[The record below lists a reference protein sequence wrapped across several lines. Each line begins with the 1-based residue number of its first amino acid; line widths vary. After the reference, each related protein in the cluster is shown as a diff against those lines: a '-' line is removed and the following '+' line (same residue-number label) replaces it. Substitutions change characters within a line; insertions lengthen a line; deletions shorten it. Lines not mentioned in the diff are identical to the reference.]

1 MKPFA
6 FFTFIFF
13 IFLSAFNVSEIS
25 KSEFYKVFSTKSEA
39 GIDAMIEK
47 LEQEKPSS
55 LLSAYKGALYM
66 KKADFVKGVNEKVRT
81 FKKGAK
87 LSENEIV
94 KKTSNT
100 EYRFLR
106 LTVQEHAPKI
116 LKYNK
121 DLNADKKAIETGF
134 KDLNPELKKIIKEY
148 TAGSKVLKI
157 DDLP

>member
-25 KSEFYKVFSTKSEA
+25 KSEFYKVFSAKSEA
-39 GIDAMIEK
+39 AIDAMIDK

-87 LSENEIV
+87 LLEDEIV
-94 KKTSNT
+94 KKPSST

-121 DLNADKKAIETGF
+121 DLNADKKAIETGY

-148 TAGSKVLKI
+148 TASSKVLKI

>member
-6 FFTFIFF
+6 FFIVLF
-13 IFLSAFNVSEIS
+13 IFLSAFSVREIS
-25 KSEFYKVFSTKSEA
+25 KGEFYKVFSAKSEA

-47 LEQEKPSS
+47 LEHEKPSS
-55 LLSAYKGALYM
+55 LLYAYQGALYM

-81 FKKGAK
+81 FKKGAR
-87 LSENEIV
+87 LLEDEIT
-94 KKTSNT
+94 KKPSNT

-121 DLNADKKAIETGF
+121 DLNADKKAIETGY
-134 KDLNPELKKIIKEY
+134 KNLSPELKEIIKEY
-148 TAGSKVLKI
+148 TSGSKLLKI
-157 DDLP
+157 DDLQ